1 MAVVRTR
8 DDGDTD
14 PVAPFDHPPQKRIP
28 DLGKKKVNEVLS
40 RMSMYD
46 RSLDHG
52 WVVDYD
58 LTLATCPPR
67 GPQRED
73 AGGVIDGWISVAYD
87 LESKGSGSETEPVR
101 AGMIYRYHGPRETDE
116 PRDILREVTP
126 QALTAIARL
135 QASVF
140 RLGLEAGVRVTT
152 EDLPTSVE
160 VERLS

>member
-1 MAVVRTR
+1 
-8 DDGDTD
+8 
-14 PVAPFDHPPQKRIP
+14 
-28 DLGKKKVNEVLS
+28 
-40 RMSMYD
+40 
-46 RSLDHG
+46 
-52 WVVDYD
+52 
-58 LTLATCPPR
+58 
-67 GPQRED
+67 
-73 AGGVIDGWISVAYD
+73 
-87 LESKGSGSETEPVR
+87 
-101 AGMIYRYHGPRETDE
+101 MIYRYHGPRETDE